1 MNTKR
6 QGLTA
11 LFAAWMLFT
20 AGGATAAEKTVTPIA
35 VKNGQVVSA
44 STEIAPP
51 INLVIGKSTILRLPA
66 PAARISIGNPVVADI
81 NLINPRE
88 AYLLGKEIGSTNLII
103 WSRDGV
109 ATVIDVTVNIDAAA
123 LQTTMRQLLPEEPGI
138 AVDIAYDSII
148 LKGEVSDALAA
159 DRAVSIADAF
169 VRKFNRSLVS
179 EVTMP
184 GSDKGLN
191 VSLSGG
197 RDAGGAVNVAGARI
211 VNMLRI
217 RAPQQVM
224 LEVKIAEINKTL
236 AEKLGFDFVRQY
248 TGGGGAWT
256 KTISGIIGGKAASG
270 SEIDNVLRSGAI
282 GSSSASGLSSTSGS
296 TIASGLENSIT
307 NTTGFTSENVTGFL
321 NSSTTVPANFLDNG
335 LLTATVPEGTGIP
348 TNVLVNNA
356 SLVNQAIETSSSALT
371 SSSISNASSNT
382 VSNLVSQIVAPATK
396 DFTSWLIDAQ
406 KEDGLVKILAEPTI
420 VAISGQEGSFLAGG
434 EIMIPVA
441 QQDGVVTLEE
451 KQFGVGLSFIP
462 TVLEGGRINIKVS
475 PEVSDFL
482 GFRDISSNQFGTMST
497 PVFSTRRVSTTVQL
511 REGQSLAI
519 GGLLQDNF
527 NETVKRFPV
536 LGEIPILGTLFRS
549 TDYKKNKTEL
559 LIVVTPRLSKPLAP
573 DYILPT
579 DGFVEPSRS
588 ELLFEGKMEGKK
600 PENGQ
605 SEAKPAAAAQPA
617 SGGFEMK

>member
-20 AGGATAAEKTVTPIA
+20 AGGSTAAEKTATPTA

-66 PAARISIGNPVVADI
+66 PAARISVGNPVVADI

-103 WSRDGV
+103 WGRDGV
-109 ATVIDVTVNIDAAA
+109 ATVIDVTVNIDVAA
-123 LQTTMRQLLPEEPGI
+123 LQATMRQLLPEEPGI
-138 AVDIAYDSII
+138 AVDVAYDSVI
-148 LKGEVSDALAA
+148 LKGEVSDAIEA

-184 GSDKGLN
+184 GSDKGLS

-197 RDAGGAVNVAGARI
+197 RDAGAAVSAAGARI

-224 LEVKIAEINKTL
+224 LEVKIAEINKTM

-256 KTISGIIGGKAASG
+256 KTISGVIGGKAASG
-270 SEIDNVLRSGAI
+270 SEIDNVLRSGST
-282 GSSSASGLSSTSGS
+282 GLSGASGLS
-296 TIASGLENSIT
+296 NSIT
-307 NTTGFTSENVTGFL
+307 NSTGFGPVGVSGSL
-321 NSSTTVPANFLDNG
+321 NTSTTVPANFLDNG
-335 LLTATVPEGTGIP
+335 MLSATVPAGTAIP
-348 TNVLVNNA
+348 TNLLVNTA
-356 SLVNQAIETSSSALT
+356 ELINQSISTNSTNSIASAL
-371 SSSISNASSNT
+371 
-382 VSNLVSQIVAPATK
+382 SQMIPGAK

-451 KQFGVGLSFIP
+451 KKFGVGLSFIP

-475 PEVSDFL
+475 PEVSEFL

-527 NETVKRFPV
+527 RETVKRFPF

-549 TDYKKNKTEL
+549 SDFQKEKSEL

-588 ELLFEGKMEGKK
+588 ELLFEGKMEGRK

>member
-6 QGLTA
+6 QGLAA
-11 LFAAWMLFT
+11 LFAALMLLT
-20 AGGATAAEKTVTPIA
+20 AGGAAAQDKTVTPVA

-66 PAARISIGNPVVADI
+66 PAARISVGNPVVADI

-103 WSRDGV
+103 WGRDGV

-123 LQTTMRQLLPEEPGI
+123 LQARMLQLMPDEPDVT
-138 AVDIAYDSII
+138 VDVAFDSVI
-148 LKGEVSDALAA
+148 LKGEVSDSLKA

-169 VRKFNRSLVS
+169 VRKFNRSLVAD
-179 EVTMP
+179 VQMP
-184 GSDKGLN
+184 GSDKGVS
-191 VSLSGG
+191 VSLGGG
-197 RDAGGAVNVAGARI
+197 RDSSAAVRTAGASI

-224 LEVKIAEINKTL
+224 LEVKIAEINKTV
-236 AEKLGFDFVRQY
+236 AEKLGFDFVKQY

-256 KTISGIIGGKAASG
+256 KTISGVIGGKPGAG
-270 SEIDNVLRSGAI
+270 SEIDNVLRSGSTGLSA
-282 GSSSASGLSSTSGS
+282 ASGLSNSMSG
-296 TIASGLENSIT
+296 
-307 NTTGFTSENVTGFL
+307 TTGFEPYLLEPPLSGALL
-321 NSSTTVPANFLDNG
+321 NSSTTVPINFLDNG
-335 LLTATVPEGTGIP
+335 VIGATVPADTLMP
-348 TNVLVNNA
+348 TNVLVNTAESISQTA
-356 SLVNQAIETSSSALT
+356 STNSTSS
-371 SSSISNASSNT
+371 IAST
-382 VSNLVSQIVAPATK
+382 LSQMIPGAK
-396 DFTSWLIDAQ
+396 DFTEWLIDAQ
-406 KEDGLVKILAEPTI
+406 KEDGLVKILAEPNI

-434 EIMIPVA
+434 EIMIPIA

-451 KQFGVGLSFIP
+451 KQFGVGLSFVP
-462 TVLEGGRINIKVS
+462 TVLDGDRINIKVS
-475 PEVSDFL
+475 PEVSEFR
-482 GFRDISSNQFGTMST
+482 GFQTITSNQFGSTST

-527 NETVKRFPV
+527 RELVTRFPV

-549 TDYKKNKTEL
+549 SEYQKEKTEL
-559 LIVVTPRLSKPLAP
+559 LIVVTPRLVKPLAP

-588 ELLFEGKMEGKK
+588 ELLFGGKMEGGKSQTD
-600 PENGQ
+600 Q
-605 SEAKPAAAAQPA
+605 SVPKATAEPKPA

>member
-6 QGLTA
+6 HGLTA

-20 AGGATAAEKTVTPIA
+20 TGGATAAEKTITPTA
-35 VKNGQVVSA
+35 VRNGQVASA

-66 PAARISIGNPVVADI
+66 PAARISVGNPVVADI

-103 WSRDGV
+103 WGRDGV

-123 LQTTMRQLLPEEPGI
+123 LQATMRQLLPEEPGI
-138 AVDIAYDSII
+138 AVDVAYDSVI
-148 LKGEVSDALAA
+148 LKGEVSDAIEA

-184 GSDKGLN
+184 GSDKGVS

-197 RDAGGAVNVAGARI
+197 RNAGAAVSAAGARI

-236 AEKLGFDFVRQY
+236 AEKLGFDFARQY

-256 KTISGIIGGKAASG
+256 KTISGIIGGKPGGG
-270 SEIDNVLRSGAI
+270 SEIDNVLRSGST
-282 GSSSASGLSSTSGS
+282 GLSSASGLS
-296 TIASGLENSIT
+296 NSVT
-307 NTTGFTSENVTGFL
+307 NTTGFSSEGVKGLL
-321 NSSTTVPANFLDNG
+321 NSAATVPANFLDNG
-335 LLTATVPEGTGIP
+335 ILSATVPAGTAIP
-348 TNVLVNNA
+348 TNVLLNNSGLA
-356 SLVNQAIETSSSALT
+356 NEAISTGSTNSIASAL
-371 SSSISNASSNT
+371 
-382 VSNLVSQIVAPATK
+382 SQMIPGAK

-406 KEDGLVKILAEPTI
+406 KTDGLVKILAEPNI
-420 VAISGQEGSFLAGG
+420 VAISGQEGRFLVGG
-434 EIMIPVA
+434 EIMIPVT
-441 QQDGVVTLEE
+441 GREGEVTLESKE
-451 KQFGVGLSFIP
+451 FGVGLSFTP
-462 TVLEGGRINIKVS
+462 TVLEEGRINIKVLS
-475 PEVSDFL
+475 AVTDLINLNPA
-482 GFRDISSNQFGTMST
+482 T
-497 PVFSTRRVSTTVQL
+497 FSARKAATTVQL
-511 REGQSLAI
+511 RDGQSLAI

-527 NETVKRFPV
+527 SETVKRFPV

-549 TDYKKNKTEL
+549 TDYQKKKTEL
-559 LIVVTPRLSKPLAP
+559 LIVVTPRLIKPLAP

-588 ELLFEGKMEGKK
+588 ELLFEGKMEGRKTRDD
-600 PENGQ
+600 Q
-605 SEAKPAAAAQPA
+605 SESKPAAAAQPA

>member
-20 AGGATAAEKTVTPIA
+20 AGGATAAEKTVTPTA
-35 VKNGQVVSA
+35 VRNGQVASA

-66 PAARISIGNPVVADI
+66 PAARISVGNPVVADI

-103 WSRDGV
+103 WGRDGV

-138 AVDIAYDSII
+138 GVDIAYDSVI
-148 LKGEVSDALAA
+148 LKGEVSDALKA

-184 GSDKGLN
+184 GSDKGVS

-197 RDAGGAVNVAGARI
+197 RDAGAAVSAAGARI
-211 VNMLRI
+211 VNMLTI
-217 RAPQQVM
+217 RAPQQVL
-224 LEVKIAEINKTL
+224 LEVKIAEINKTM
-236 AEKLGFDFVRQY
+236 AEKLGFDFARQF

-256 KTISGIIGGKAASG
+256 KTISGIIGGGAADFNKNINSTQKIGPADLRLSG
-270 SEIDNVLRSGAI
+270 PLNPATNLPLQIPGASPQYPTLNLPA
-282 GSSSASGLSSTSGS
+282 GASA
-296 TIASGLENSIT
+296 EV
-307 NTTGFTSENVTGFL
+307 E
-321 NSSTTVPANFLDNG
+321 
-335 LLTATVPEGTGIP
+335 
-348 TNVLVNNA
+348 LVNGM
-356 SLVNQAIETSSSALT
+356 LQQTETNMA
-371 SSSISNASSNT
+371 A
-382 VSNLVSQIVAPATK
+382 Q

-406 KEDGLVKILAEPTI
+406 KTDGLVKILAEPNI
-420 VAISGQEGSFLAGG
+420 VAISGQEGRFLAGG
-434 EIMIPVA
+434 EIMIPVT
-441 QQDGVVTLEE
+441 GREGEVTLESKE
-451 KQFGVGLSFIP
+451 FGVGLSFTP
-462 TVLEGGRINIKVS
+462 TVLEEGRINIKVLS
-475 PEVSDFL
+475 AVTDLINLNPA
-482 GFRDISSNQFGTMST
+482 T
-497 PVFSTRRVSTTVQL
+497 FSARKAATTVQL
-511 REGQSLAI
+511 RDGQSLAI

-527 NETVKRFPV
+527 NETIKRFPV

-549 TDYKKNKTEL
+549 SEYQKKKTEL
-559 LIVVTPRLSKPLAP
+559 LIVVTPRLIKPLAP
-573 DYILPT
+573 DYLLPT

-588 ELLFEGKMEGKK
+588 ELLFEGKMEGRKTQDD
-600 PENGQ
+600 Q
-605 SEAKPAAAAQPA
+605 SESTPAATQQPA
-617 SGGFEMK
+617 SGGFEM

>member
-1 MNTKR
+1 
-6 QGLTA
+6 
-11 LFAAWMLFT
+11 ML
-20 AGGATAAEKTVTPIA
+20 
-35 VKNGQVVSA
+35 S
-44 STEIAPP
+44 
-51 INLVIGKSTILRLPA
+51 
-66 PAARISIGNPVVADI
+66 
-81 NLINPRE
+81 
-88 AYLLGKEIGSTNLII
+88 
-103 WSRDGV
+103 
-109 ATVIDVTVNIDAAA
+109 
-123 LQTTMRQLLPEEPGI
+123 
-138 AVDIAYDSII
+138 
-148 LKGEVSDALAA
+148 
-159 DRAVSIADAF
+159 
-169 VRKFNRSLVS
+169 
-179 EVTMP
+179 
-184 GSDKGLN
+184 
-191 VSLSGG
+191 
-197 RDAGGAVNVAGARI
+197 
-211 VNMLRI
+211 
-217 RAPQQVM
+217 
-224 LEVKIAEINKTL
+224 
-236 AEKLGFDFVRQY
+236 
-248 TGGGGAWT
+248 
-256 KTISGIIGGKAASG
+256 
-270 SEIDNVLRSGAI
+270 
-282 GSSSASGLSSTSGS
+282 
-296 TIASGLENSIT
+296 
-307 NTTGFTSENVTGFL
+307 
-321 NSSTTVPANFLDNG
+321 
-335 LLTATVPEGTGIP
+335 ATVPVGTAIP
-348 TNVLVNNA
+348 TNLLVNTA
-356 SLVNQAIETSSSALT
+356 ELINQSVTTNSTNSIASAL
-371 SSSISNASSNT
+371 
-382 VSNLVSQIVAPATK
+382 SQMIPGTK